1 MIVLEY
7 LVSLGPAVMM
17 PIIFTVFALCLKV
30 KLGKA
35 IRSGLLVGIG
45 FIGLSTIITLLTDN
59 LGPAAEKMVENF
71 GLHLN
76 VLDVGWPAAS
86 AIAFGSTVGIL
97 IIPLC
102 LVVNIVML
110 LTKTTRT
117 IDVDIW
123 NFWHFAFT
131 GSLVYMLTNDLIFSL
146 ALSAI
151 NMIIIMIIAD
161 RTAPL
166 VEKFLGLPGI
176 SIPHGFTGSYVPF
189 AYGINWVLDRI
200 PGINKIKLDAN
211 DIQKK
216 FGLFGDPAILGTSIG
231 IILGVLAKYN
241 VKDILNLAVIMGAVL
256 VLTPKMAAIL
266 MEGLMVVSEAVQEL
280 IQHKFQGKGKL
291 YIGLDSAIGVGNP
304 VTLAVSLVLIP
315 VTLILAVIIPGNQ
328 FLPFASLAGLPFMF
342 VLIVPIARG
351 DFFRTFIIGI
361 IIISIGL
368 LIGTNLA
375 PLFTKAAAAANFS
388 IPSGVELIS
397 SIDYGSSP
405 LPWLLVKAAEFKYIG
420 LGILS
425 IFTVLLMLWNRK
437 KIIASDNCI
446 EN

>member
-1 MIVLEY
+1 
-7 LVSLGPAVMM
+7 
-17 PIIFTVFALCLKV
+17 
-30 KLGKA
+30 
-35 IRSGLLVGIG
+35 
-45 FIGLSTIITLLTDN
+45 
-59 LGPAAEKMVENF
+59 
-71 GLHLN
+71 
-76 VLDVGWPAAS
+76 
-86 AIAFGSTVGIL
+86 
-97 IIPLC
+97 
-102 LVVNIVML
+102 
-110 LTKTTRT
+110 
-117 IDVDIW
+117 
-123 NFWHFAFT
+123 
-131 GSLVYMLTNDLIFSL
+131 
-146 ALSAI
+146 
-151 NMIIIMIIAD
+151 
-161 RTAPL
+161 
-166 VEKFLGLPGI
+166 
-176 SIPHGFTGSYVPF
+176 
-189 AYGINWVLDRI
+189 
-200 PGINKIKLDAN
+200 
-211 DIQKK
+211 
-216 FGLFGDPAILGTSIG
+216 
-231 IILGVLAKYN
+231 
-241 VKDILNLAVIMGAVL
+241 MGAVL

-280 IQHKFQGKGKL
+280 IQRKFQGKGKL

-388 IPSGVELIS
+388 ITSGVELIS

-425 IFTVLLMLWNRK
+425 IFTVLLML
-437 KIIASDNCI
+437 
-446 EN
+446 

>member
-1 MIVLEY
+1 
-7 LVSLGPAVMM
+7 
-17 PIIFTVFALCLKV
+17 
-30 KLGKA
+30 
-35 IRSGLLVGIG
+35 
-45 FIGLSTIITLLTDN
+45 
-59 LGPAAEKMVENF
+59 
-71 GLHLN
+71 
-76 VLDVGWPAAS
+76 
-86 AIAFGSTVGIL
+86 
-97 IIPLC
+97 
-102 LVVNIVML
+102 
-110 LTKTTRT
+110 
-117 IDVDIW
+117 
-123 NFWHFAFT
+123 
-131 GSLVYMLTNDLIFSL
+131 
-146 ALSAI
+146 
-151 NMIIIMIIAD
+151 
-161 RTAPL
+161 
-166 VEKFLGLPGI
+166 
-176 SIPHGFTGSYVPF
+176 
-189 AYGINWVLDRI
+189 
-200 PGINKIKLDAN
+200 
-211 DIQKK
+211 
-216 FGLFGDPAILGTSIG
+216 
-231 IILGVLAKYN
+231 
-241 VKDILNLAVIMGAVL
+241 MGAVL
-256 VLTPKMAAIL
+256 VLTHKMAAIL

-280 IQHKFQGKGKL
+280 IQRKFQGKGKL

-388 IPSGVELIS
+388 ITSGVELIS